1 MKKIIK
7 YSKNINDIFNLKKE
21 LVTSNKK
28 QLKNTIRINKEYKKL
43 KLRKHCIICQFS
55 LKNPDFVSHTVP
67 YSICKKCGHLN
78 GIYLMSK
85 KFNEKIYSSNLG
97 KNYSSLYSRNYKSR
111 VEKIYLPK
119 VRFMKKV
126 IKKRIKVL
134 DFGCGNGHF
143 VKACEN
149 LKIKAEGIDP
159 NQELIRLGQKY
170 LKSNS
175 IKKLNFEESIDEIMT
190 TDANLVSF
198 IFVLEHLENPKKI
211 FEAFSKSS
219 AEYIYFSVPM
229 FSFVVLIENCFQN
242 IYPRQLGGPHTNLYS
257 IESINFIIKKFNLK
271 ITGEWWFGTDFFDL
285 YRNIL
290 LSSNYK
296 TRSYKKKLDAL
307 FLNQINDFQKVLD
320 RSKLCSAVHLILKKN
335 SK

>member
-7 YSKNINDIFNLKKE
+7 YSKNINDIFNIKKE
-21 LVTSNKK
+21 LVTNNKK

-43 KLRKHCIICQFS
+43 KLRKHCIVCQFS
-55 LKNPDFVSHTVP
+55 LKNRDFVSHEVP

-78 GIYLMSK
+78 GVYLMSK
-85 KFNEKIYSSNLG
+85 RFNEKIYSSNLG
-97 KNYSSLYSRNYKSR
+97 KNYSSLYSKNYKSR

-119 VRFMKKV
+119 VKFMKKV
-126 IKKRIKVL
+126 IKEKIKVL

-143 VKACEN
+143 VKACEI
-149 LKIKAEGIDP
+149 LKIKAEGVDP

-170 LKSNS
+170 LKRNS
-175 IKKLNFEESIDEIMT
+175 IKKLNFEESIDEIIT

-198 IFVLEHLENPKKI
+198 IFVLEHLENPNKI
-211 FEAFSKSS
+211 FNAFAQSS
-219 AEYIYFSVPM
+219 AKYIYFSVPM
-229 FSFVVLIENCFQN
+229 FSFDVLVENCFQK

-257 IESINFIIKKFNLK
+257 KESINFIIKKFNLK
-271 ITGEWWFGTDFFDL
+271 VVGEWWFGTDFSDL

-296 TRSYKKKLDAL
+296 TKLYKDKLDSL
-307 FLNQINDFQKVLD
+307 FLNQINDLQKVLD
-320 RSKLCSAVHLILKKN
+320 KSKLCSEVHLILKKN
-335 SK
+335 